1 MVEEPP
7 ATIIAGARRHW
18 RTVNS
23 ATVTYALRKGVL
35 DVLKA
40 ADWLPTASRVNHV
53 LINPKDDYQVWGVTI
68 HFHHCSLQGG
78 GKTDT
83 SVVCPPPQQNSI
95 DLLEQH
101 GIAIW
106 GPMPSLSAHLNK
118 GFDDADAPTSSSA
131 FLPEQ
136 SLYFDY
142 FDFAKALL
150 KQAAHTRPPVV
161 LGP

>member
-1 MVEEPP
+1 MSPS
-7 ATIIAGARRHW
+7 TCIIVVYR
-18 RTVNS
+18 
-23 ATVTYALRKGVL
+23 GVVRL
-35 DVLKA
+35 
-40 ADWLPTASRVNHV
+40 T
-53 LINPKDDYQVWGVTI
+53 QVW
-68 HFHHCSLQGG
+68 FA
-78 GKTDT
+78 
-83 SVVCPPPQQNSI
+83 PPPHQNSI